1 MPGGGCT
8 PKVLVFDVNETLLDI
23 DSLEPLFSRLFGARH
38 MLREWFAQLVLY
50 SQAVTLAG
58 LYATYTQIGVGVLFM
73 LGEIN
78 NVAIGDSDVE
88 ELKSRIRD
96 LPAHSEVPVTLQ
108 RLHKAGFRLVTLT
121 NSAPDPQ
128 GNPLE
133 RTGLNRYFERMF
145 SVHNLRKFKPAP
157 ETYRSV
163 ADSLKVEAAAMCMIA
178 AHTWDTLGAQA
189 AGCSA
194 ALVTRSAN
202 ASLPVEGVP
211 QPEMVAADLALVAD
225 EIIKRWRS

>member
-1 MPGGGCT
+1 MSYDQT

-23 DSLEPLFSRLFGARH
+23 DSLEPLFSRLFGDRH
-38 MLREWFAQLVLY
+38 MSREWFAQLVLY
-50 SQAVTLAG
+50 SQAVTLAR
-58 LYATYTQIGVGVLFM
+58 LYATYTEIGVGALFM
-73 LGEIN
+73 LGEIH

-96 LPAHSEVPVTLQ
+96 LPAHSEVPATLQ
-108 RLHKAGFRLVTLT
+108 RLRKADFRLVTLT

-145 SVHNLRKFKPAP
+145 SIHNLRKFKPAP

-163 ADSLKVEAAAMCMIA
+163 ADSLAVEPAAMCMIA

-194 ALVTRSAN
+194 ALVTRPGN
-202 ASLPVEGVP
+202 APLPVEGIP
-211 QPEMVAADLALVAD
+211 QPGIMAANLALVAD
-225 EIIKRWRS
+225 EIIKRWR

>member
-1 MPGGGCT
+1 MSYDQT

-23 DSLEPLFSRLFGARH
+23 DSLEPLFSRLFGDRH

-58 LYATYTQIGVGVLFM
+58 LYATYTQIGVGVLCM
-73 LGEIN
+73 LGEIH
-78 NVAIGDSDVE
+78 NVAIGGSDVE

-108 RLHKAGFRLVTLT
+108 RLRKADFRLVTLT

-163 ADSLKVEAAAMCMIA
+163 ADSLEVEPAAMCMIA

-194 ALVTRSAN
+194 ALVTRPGN
-202 ASLPVEGVP
+202 AALPVEGIP
-211 QPEMVAADLALVAD
+211 QPGIVAADLALVAD
-225 EIIKRWRS
+225 EIIRRWR